1 MSFGAFAQGQ
11 SASSRWLAWVSPVHM
26 WQLAPIS
33 LVAAMKC
40 GARRTT
46 QVQVRKVTVQT
57 TEVPLS
63 DLKVPEATV
72 QELQSVEASMRVD
85 AVASAGF
92 RMSRS
97 KMLAAVKNGDVRVNW
112 LPCSKPSREVEAGD
126 LIACAGKVS
135 FQMLLECLQSD
146 AC

>member
-1 MSFGAFAQGQ
+1 
-11 SASSRWLAWVSPVHM
+11 
-26 WQLAPIS
+26 
-33 LVAAMKC
+33 MKC

-146 AC
+146 ACLNKKLSARTDRSGTGWHDPSFDSQSVAERHA